1 LFREPAVLETWES
14 ELEERSARPLAIT
27 WRSDLQ
33 GVSGASPSEVSRL
46 SDNLSDAGNE
56 SESMSNGCNNVLIE
70 AQEGAQLGWAVSRM
84 LTSEP
89 DMRTGFILMKLG
101 GNPVIKK
108 SLFHDR
114 SCLAGPPCTSPAH
127 QCSTLLPPHVC
138 PNQDV

>member
-1 LFREPAVLETWES
+1 MCASSLRNWSLLFQEPAETWES

-33 GVSGASPSEVSRL
+33 GVSGASPSEVSRS

-70 AQEGAQLGWAVSRM
+70 AQEGAQLGCAVSRM

-89 DMRTGFILMKLG
+89 DMRTGFVLMKLG
-101 GNPVIKK
+101 ATLLSKK

-114 SCLAGPPCTSPAH
+114 SCPA
-127 QCSTLLPPHVC
+127 
-138 PNQDV
+138 